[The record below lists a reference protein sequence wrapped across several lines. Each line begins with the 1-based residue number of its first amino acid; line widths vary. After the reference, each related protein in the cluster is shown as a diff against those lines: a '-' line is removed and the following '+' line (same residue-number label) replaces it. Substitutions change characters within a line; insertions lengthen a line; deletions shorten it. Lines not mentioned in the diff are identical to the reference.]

1 MLSLPL
7 GGIVDAR
14 VSHPKPG
21 GIQLAE
27 EPEFRLGAATVDPV
41 THEVRFGGA
50 IERIQ
55 AQPMRVL
62 VALAQARG
70 KLLTREAIAE
80 RCWDGRIIGDDVIN
94 RAILILRGAARKSG
108 AFEIETIPREGYR
121 LIVAAGDKRNRRR
134 WLYSGAGVAAV
145 AGIAAWILTPL
156 EPAPASVTVLPTV
169 SHVAGGANLSA
180 DIQATMIHAL
190 MDSGF
195 AVNGGGTASDG
206 KNADYRIRTEIG
218 GSNGRIRASVQME
231 DVRHGMLILSRQF
244 DRPQAGSD
252 AIADEI
258 AATVAANIEDI
269 AAPMSLERRQP
280 VSPAILSN
288 FLNLLYLH
296 GTQADPFRAYRIARD
311 MLPQAPNSAITQ
323 AAFAISTA
331 FVLGEL
337 PEGDRPQALAEARAA
352 AAKAERLAPDFA
364 DNQFAWCLLH
374 PHAEFAAC
382 EIHLR
387 EALKGDADASTVPM
401 SLSVL
406 LLETGRYDEALRLA
420 ARASAASPYH
430 PIKRDFLIQA
440 LEIAGQDHEA
450 AEVTAKGQRFWPDH
464 QPFTWN
470 RVMGLSAL
478 GDFAGIERVDRTTP
492 AELIPYDREAVGSVL
507 SGLRSRDLPAVR
519 RACLNPDL
527 RGSTRQVC
535 MAGLIRLGDLDSAF
549 AIADVL
555 YPRAWGRTPSETEAL
570 WLQRPELFPLTFLSS
585 PAAAPMRRDPRF
597 KLVAERTGL
606 LDYWGQRRPDFC
618 KTESCDA
625 LLRPGR

>member
-1 MLSLPL
+1 M
-7 GGIVDAR
+7 DAR

-21 GIQLAE
+21 GIHLSE
-27 EPEFRLGAATVDPV
+27 EPEFAIGTAIVDPAA
-41 THEVRFGGA
+41 HEIRFGGEV
-50 IERIQ
+50 ERIQ

-62 VALAQARG
+62 VALAQAKG
-70 KLLTREAIAE
+70 KLLTRDAIAE
-80 RCWDGRIIGDDVIN
+80 RCWDGRIVGDDVIN
-94 RAILILRGAARKSG
+94 RAILILRGVARQSG

-121 LIVAAGDKRNRRR
+121 LVIAVGGETGHGRKR
-134 WLYSGAGVAAV
+134 WLAIGLGAAAL
-145 AGIAAWILTPL
+145 AGIAAWTLVPR
-156 EPAPASVTVLPTV
+156 EPAPTTVEVLPIA
-169 SHVAGGANLSA
+169 SHMAGQTNLTA
-180 DIQATMIHAL
+180 EIRATMIHAL

-195 AVNGGGTASDG
+195 VVEDGQVSGTP
-206 KNADYRIRTEIG
+206 ADYVIRSEISG
-218 GSNGRIRASVQME
+218 GNGRIRASVQMQ

-244 DRPQAGSD
+244 DRPQARAG
-252 AIADEI
+252 AIAEEI
-258 AATVAANIEDI
+258 AASVAANISGI

-288 FLNLLYLH
+288 FLNLVYLH
-296 GTQADPFRAYRIARD
+296 GTQADPLRAYAIARD
-311 MLPQAPNSAITQ
+311 MLPKTPNSAITQ
-323 AAFAISTA
+323 MALAISTG
-331 FVLGEL
+331 FVLGAL
-337 PEGDRPQALAEARAA
+337 PQRDRPEALARARAA
-352 AAKAERLAPDFA
+352 AAEAQRLAPDFA
-364 DNQFAWCLLH
+364 DNAFAWCLLH
-374 PHAEFAAC
+374 PHAEFASC
-382 EIHLR
+382 ELHLR
-387 EALKGDADASTVPM
+387 RALRDGADASTVPIAL
-401 SLSVL
+401 SLL
-406 LLETGRYDEALRLA
+406 QLETGQYDEALRLA
-420 ARASAASPYH
+420 DMASAADPYN
-430 PIKRDFLIQA
+430 PIKRDFFIQA
-440 LEIAGQDHEA
+440 LEIAGLDKDA
-450 AEVTAKGQRFWPDH
+450 AAATARGQRFWPDH
-464 QPFTWN
+464 QAFIWN

-507 SGLRSRDLPAVR
+507 SGLRSGDLPAMR

-625 LLRPGR
+625 LLKPGR